1 MRYVSIAIHGQYLRL
16 ATADVGDHLHGP
28 SLYADGTGIGDESI
42 FERIEFGENRIALR
56 SLLLGGYLQ
65 AHPDGIVLVN
75 PAIGDWETF
84 TEIRWPDDR
93 ISLKTA
99 HGTFVCAESG
109 GGRHVVTNR
118 TAAGDW
124 EKFFYEV
131 PPAELLP
138 AEEPVE
144 ESSPLTD
151 SIQDSS
157 ARRAVAREIASQ
169 HIESK
174 APRLPLGP

>member
-1 MRYVSIAIHGQYLRL
+1 MRYVCIVIHGNYLRL
-16 ATADVGDHLHGP
+16 ATSGVGDFIHGP
-28 SLYADGTGIGDESI
+28 SLHADGTGIGDESI
-42 FERIEFGENRIALR
+42 FERVEVGENRIALR
-56 SLLLGGYLQ
+56 SLLGGYLQ

-75 PAIGDWETF
+75 PAVGEWETF
-84 TEIRWPDDR
+84 TEVRWPDDR

-109 GGRHVVTNR
+109 GGGQVVTNR
-118 TAAGDW
+118 VTAGDW

-144 ESSPLTD
+144 EPSTFKT
-151 SIQDSS
+151 SIQDSP
-157 ARRAVAREIASQ
+157 AHDALAREVAHQ
-169 HIESK
+169 HLENESPK
-174 APRLPLGP
+174 LPFGP